1 MKKIN
6 GRSLNPGRASGNA
19 VVFQTPFSFI
29 GDMSPETGE
38 VTMAGSP
45 LFGQCLK
52 GKILVFPTG
61 RGGTIAPFILY
72 RAVKAGVGPAAILC
86 DHADML
92 TLECALA
99 AGIPIADSFDGGITA
114 WVKTGDMVELDGAT
128 CVVADQTGTTT

>member
-1 MKKIN
+1 MKKLN
-6 GRSLNPGRASGNA
+6 VKVLNPGRAGGEA

-72 RAVKAGVGPAAILC
+72 RAVKSGVGPAAILC

-99 AGIPIADSFDGGITA
+99 AGIPIADGFEGGITA
-114 WVKTGDMVELDGAT
+114 QIKTGDKIELDGAT
-128 CVVADQTGTTT
+128 CIVTG